1 MKKQIILVL
10 ILIFFSNHLLISQNP
25 DNKVKTEKKD
35 SIKSK
40 KKKALLPLKPERKI
54 KLNLDE
60 GTWMS
65 LDISPDGNTIAFDLL
80 GDIYTLPI
88 EGGKAKELQKV

>member
-40 KKKALLPLKPERKI
+40 KKKALLPLKPSI
-54 KLNLDE
+54 VY
-60 GTWMS
+60 
-65 LDISPDGNTIAFDLL
+65 IF
-80 GDIYTLPI
+80 
-88 EGGKAKELQKV
+88 

>member
-10 ILIFFSNHLLISQNP
+10 ILTFFSNHLLISQNP

-54 KLNLDE
+54 KLNIDE
-60 GTWMS
+60 EMNLYFS
-65 LDISPDGNTIAFDLL
+65 KQDAR
-80 GDIYTLPI
+80 IYST
-88 EGGKAKELQKV
+88 